1 MAMVKLIVKNVMDK
15 MIKSYKDF
23 ILEAKMEYFSKFED
37 ILYMMKS
44 PISTALLELRNKNV
58 NVNFNYFNLA
68 SSDDLISFIQDDK
81 IGNVKILFQFT
92 EYPMYSIDSAK
103 IKKFFGITEVKS
115 RFPII
120 GTIGWIKNRIYDPS
134 VADMIKL
141 GVYYPISSDIVHF
154 VDLDGGDYILEI
166 DTLKSLDKLSS
177 NLNSQESRI
186 GRLVRRVVSTAGYNF
201 SDLEYENFVTEFKSK
216 VELSKS
222 PFRNFELIFGE
233 DIRKYYLEDNYDNSR
248 RSTLQNSCMR
258 YQGCQGY
265 FDIYVE
271 NPKVCQM
278 LIRRS
283 DLDSDKISSR
293 ALVWTLSDG
302 KKFMDRIYYSREQ
315 DQNLYEE
322 WAKKNGYYYQ
332 NRSGSILSPSGSSE
346 SDLDL
351 EVHLDKWLFDYYPY
365 MDTLKYL
372 HPETGILCESVS
384 YHEESDYYFLDGQDG
399 DFSRE
404 GD

>member
-1 MAMVKLIVKNVMDK
+1 MK
-15 MIKSYKDF
+15 MIKLYKDF
-23 ILEAKMEYFSKFED
+23 ILEAKMEYFAKFED

-44 PISTALLELRNKNV
+44 PISTALLELRNKDV
-58 NVNFNYFNLA
+58 AVNFNYFNLT

-81 IGNVKILFQFT
+81 IGSVKILFQFT
-92 EYPMYSIDSAK
+92 EYPMYSIDTIQ
-103 IKKFFGITEVKS
+103 IKKFFGIAEVKS
-115 RFPII
+115 RCPLV
-120 GTIGWIKNRIYDPS
+120 GTIGWIKNRIYNPS
-134 VADMIKL
+134 TADMIKL
-141 GVYYPISSDIVHF
+141 GVYYPVNSDIVHF
-154 VDLDGGDYILEI
+154 VDLDGGEYILES

-186 GRLVRRVVSTAGYNF
+186 GRLVKRVVSTAGYKF

-216 VELSKS
+216 IELSKS
-222 PFRNFELIFGE
+222 PFRNFELVSGE

-258 YQGCQGY
+258 YQGCQEY
-265 FDIYVE
+265 FDIYVA

-278 LIRRS
+278 LIKRS
-283 DLDSDKISSR
+283 DLDFNKISAR

-302 KKFMDRIYYSREQ
+302 KKIIDRVYYSREQ

-332 NRSGSILSPSGSSE
+332 NKSASIFSPSGPSE

-351 EVHLDKWLFDYYPY
+351 EVQLDNWEFDYYPY

-372 HPETGILCESVS
+372 HPETGVLCESVS
-384 YHEESDYYFLDGQDG
+384 YLVEGDYYFLEEQDG
-399 DFSRE
+399 GHFQD
-404 GD
+404 DD